1 MTTHYLGATMDFL
14 ASNLAYI
21 LIAAAAITIGCCIHS
36 DRKAG
41 YLSNPFKK

>member
-21 LIAAAAITIGCCIHS
+21 LIALFAITIGSCAYADH
-36 DRKAG
+36 KAG